1 MDSPNEIF
9 PVEDRCE
16 VCGGKLGDE
25 VVIQEFADGS
35 LARLC
40 VECAAGAALDEHYGA
55 GEKLPVPPPDLSSG
69 ELPEEPEESPEGAPA
84 ESSEDTPERSSEESP
99 SVIWPEEPAEM
110 AAAHAAE
117 MDPLERTRELLMPV
131 ADLITL
137 QSDMQTALQRL
148 AASLER
154 FATETLVE
162 LQDKT
167 ALERRLQMLER
178 ELEKT
183 RDRLEKTEFLL
194 GNTMETMPGALAGIT
209 AEVDTVPEAEP
220 AAPEAAPE
228 AIATNIAAE
237 TDAEAV
243 LASMPN
249 PTAEITIGTEP
260 PSAEEDLW
268 TPVAA
273 TQAEEPPK
281 AEAAAPEPPPV
292 DPAVAEPVPPPS
304 DQQAHGTGFRIDEV
318 QAVQRYYNE
327 SPFINRVHEVSQ
339 SLGKPRANLARI
351 AGTEPRAI
359 VTIAWDIVWYQYLVD
374 LRRDLPSTHE
384 RVVLHREGMD
394 LDELAYYFRE
404 SNALVNDDGRL
415 DASELE
421 VRLLSDPSALITE
434 MSTDEM
440 QVLEDATEEIWD
452 QRIAPEFKWDD

>member
-1 MDSPNEIF
+1 
-9 PVEDRCE
+9 
-16 VCGGKLGDE
+16 
-25 VVIQEFADGS
+25 
-35 LARLC
+35 
-40 VECAAGAALDEHYGA
+40 
-55 GEKLPVPPPDLSSG
+55 
-69 ELPEEPEESPEGAPA
+69 
-84 ESSEDTPERSSEESP
+84 
-99 SVIWPEEPAEM
+99 M

-117 MDPLERTRELLMPV
+117 TDPLERTRELLMPV